1 MLHQRDFEY
10 STNNQ
15 RTRQSAISNIRSLG
29 TMVLALPST
38 SRSPFDIVRV
48 TQVMSLAVLLHIVQ
62 NNDRR
67 DEVDDLAGRQQ
78 VQIAAAVATPIPVN
92 PVEL

>member
-1 MLHQRDFEY
+1 
-10 STNNQ
+10 
-15 RTRQSAISNIRSLG
+15 
-29 TMVLALPST
+29 MVVEFPST
-38 SRSPFDIVRV
+38 SRSPFDVVRV
-48 TQVMSLAVLLHIVQ
+48 TQVMPLAVLLHIVQ

-67 DEVDDLAGRQQ
+67 DEVDDLAGGQQ